1 MKKGFLTGFAL
12 SLAIVLLP
20 VFLYM
25 DARSS
30 SRQPEPPT
38 PQVLALPVP
47 PVMDPAPP
55 APVSQPLPPSP
66 SPAEPQHEPPIPP
79 DPGEDRSSRPDTIVM
94 LRKPLP
100 LDSFPNRAPHHGI
113 QTRTYDPDRIYT
125 LRTAVSHVSLIDLPE
140 EAKEVY
146 MGDAKLFLAE
156 VFGSKVKV
164 KPLTYDPEARTNM
177 IIYTLH
183 KRLTFRI
190 LMVPAGHEDDLIT
203 FRSPTAETVV
213 NLNPIRTDLKKKIE
227 EKASIEIASNREKSL
242 SEAGPTV
249 PLPIHGEGSGIS
261 FTFLGFSQSSHRSFG
276 LLEAQDQG
284 SRPFQVTRIRIR
296 LFRSSLLWEGSRKY
310 DNQSDW
316 EKTFQTEIPPGGS
329 SRFLIPVDSILHPGV
344 HEGVQVDLS
353 GHYPE
358 GSEKVLS
365 ADSSGGDH

>member
-30 SRQPEPPT
+30 SRQPENPA

-55 APVSQPLPPSP
+55 APVSPPLPAPP
-66 SPAEPQHEPPIPP
+66 PEAPQKESTLPPT
-79 DPGEDRSSRPDTIVM
+79 PGEERSSRPDTIVM

-100 LDSFPNRAPHHGI
+100 LDSFTDRAPHHGI

-177 IIYTLH
+177 IIYTIH

-190 LMVPAGHEDDLIT
+190 LKVPAGHEDDLIT

-213 NLNPIRTDLKKKIE
+213 NLNPIRTDLRKKIE
-227 EKASIEIASNREKSL
+227 EKASLEIASNREKSL

-249 PLPIHGEGSGIS
+249 PLAIHGEGSGIS
-261 FTFLGFSQSSHRSFG
+261 FTFLGFSQSSHHSFG
-276 LLEAQDQG
+276 LLEARDPG

-316 EKTFQTEIPPGGS
+316 EKGFQTEIPPGGS
-329 SRFLIPVDSILHPGV
+329 ARFLIPVESIPQPGV

-358 GSEKVLS
+358 GPETVLS